1 MKTHLLRNM
10 FIVGSAALALKGE
23 HCRAA
28 VRRRRRSGAAGG
40 AGVLPHGQS
49 HGRVGGPNLRSPGG
63 RGGYGGGYGYGYGG
77 GGYYGGYYPGYCGP
91 IQLTLGLCGPW
102 GY

>member
-1 MKTHLLRNM
+1 MKKHMLRDM
-10 FIVGSAALALKGE
+10 FIVGSIALALAGS
-23 HCRAA
+23 AIVVPSVA
-28 VRRRRRSGAAGG
+28 DARSSGQKWIPAG
-40 AGVLPHGQS
+40 HG
-49 HGRVGGPNLRSPGG
+49 HGRVGGNFRGRGG
-63 RGGYGGGYGYGYGG
+63 RGYYGGYGGY

>member
-10 FIVGSAALALKGE
+10 FIVGSAALAL
-23 HCRAA
+23 AA
-28 VRRRRRSGAAGG
+28 STVVLPSVADAAGAAGG

-49 HGRVGGPNLRSPGG
+49 HGRVGGANFRSPGG